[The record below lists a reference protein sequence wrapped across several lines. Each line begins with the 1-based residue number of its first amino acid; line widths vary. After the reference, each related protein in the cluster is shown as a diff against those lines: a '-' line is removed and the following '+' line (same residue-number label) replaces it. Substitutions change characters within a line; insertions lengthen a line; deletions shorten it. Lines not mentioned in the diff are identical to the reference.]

1 MRPVS
6 KLRRR
11 PPGRLGRTPTP
22 IPPFRRARAAR
33 GAILRGMGRVAG
45 IAAASLIVAATAT
58 AAQGAPAPHL
68 EAVTAKSGILA
79 LTIDPEG
86 LTPASIQVA
95 THPDTTASGGFP
107 AANVKLRERLTGSPD
122 DATSV
127 RRTHTKLPAG
137 VY

>member
-33 GAILRGMGRVAG
+33 
-45 IAAASLIVAATAT
+45 AASLIVAATAT

-79 LTIDPEG
+79 LTVDPEG

-122 DATSV
+122 D
-127 RRTHTKLPAG
+127 
-137 VY
+137 